1 MPGLLFLLIIPVAI
15 VIFIIAVYNSLAA
28 KKANVQNAFAGIDVQ
43 LKKRCDLIPNLVS
56 SVKAYMKHESGTL
69 DKLTE
74 LRTRAA
80 AATDPAERLALDK
93 ELSGALKGIMVQ
105 VEAYP
110 DLKASSNVEQLQRS
124 LNEIEEQISASR
136 RAYNAAVTEY
146 NLAIR
151 IFPNNLLA
159 GMFGYTESQLF
170 EAAPEDRSNPNVSDL
185 FNK

>member
-1 MPGLLFLLIIPVAI
+1 MLWLLIAIPV
-15 VIFIIAVYNSLAA
+15 VIIIFVIAVYNSLAA
-28 KKANVQNAFAGIDVQ
+28 KRANVQNAFAGIDVQ
-43 LKKRCDLIPNLVS
+43 LKKRCDLVPNLVS
-56 SVKAYMKHESGTL
+56 SVQAYMKHESGTL
-69 DKLTE
+69 TKLTE
-74 LRTRAA
+74 LRSRAA

-93 ELSGALKGIMVQ
+93 ELSGMLKGVMVQ

-110 DLKASSNVEQLQRS
+110 DLKASANMIQLQKT

-136 RAYNAAVTEY
+136 RAYNAAVTDY

-159 GMFGYTESQLF
+159 GMFGHTGAPLF
-170 EAAPEDRSNPNVSDL
+170 EAAAEDRVNPNVGDL

>member
-1 MPGLLFLLIIPVAI
+1 MPGLLFLLIIPVVI

-56 SVKAYMKHESGTL
+56 SVKAYMKHEEGTL
-69 DKLTE
+69 EKLTE

-80 AATDPAERLALDK
+80 AATDPAERLNLDR
-93 ELSGALKGIMVQ
+93 ELSGALKNVMVQ

-110 DLKASSNVEQLQRS
+110 DLKSSANVIQLQRS
-124 LNEIEEQISASR
+124 LNEIEEQIAAAR
-136 RAYNAAVTEY
+136 RTYNSAVTDY

-159 GMFGYTESQLF
+159 GMFGFTESTLF
-170 EAAPEDRSNPNVSDL
+170 EAAPEERANPNVGDL
-185 FNK
+185 FK

>member
-1 MPGLLFLLIIPVAI
+1 MPLLALLIIPVAI
-15 VIFIIAVYNSLAA
+15 VLFVIIVYNSLAA
-28 KKANVQNAFAGIDVQ
+28 KRANVQNAFAGIDVQ
-43 LKKRCDLIPNLVS
+43 LKKRCDLVPNLVS

-69 DKLTE
+69 EKLTE

-80 AATDPAERLALDK
+80 AATDPVERLSLDR
-93 ELSGALKGIMVQ
+93 ELSGALKNVMVQ

-110 DLKASSNVEQLQRS
+110 DLKSSANMMQLQRT
-124 LNEIEEQISASR
+124 LNEIEEQISAAR

-151 IFPNNLLA
+151 IFPNNIFA
-159 GMFGYTESQLF
+159 GMFGHTGATLY
-170 EAAPEDRSNPNVSDL
+170 EAAPEDRANPNVGDL

>member
-1 MPGLLFLLIIPVAI
+1 MPGLLIFLVIPIIL
-15 VIFIIAVYNSLAA
+15 VIFVIALYNSLAA
-28 KKANVQNAFAGIDVQ
+28 KRANVQNAFAGIDVQ

-56 SVKAYMKHESGTL
+56 SVKAYMTHESGTL
-69 DKLTE
+69 EKLTE

-80 AATDPAERLALDK
+80 AATDPAERISLDK
-93 ELSGALKGIMVQ
+93 ELSGVMKNVMVQ

-110 DLKASSNVEQLQRS
+110 DLKASANVIQLQKS
-124 LNEIEEQISASR
+124 LNEVEEQISASR

-159 GMFGYTESQLF
+159 GMFGYTESPLF
-170 EAAPEDRSNPNVSDL
+170 EAAPEERSTPNVGDL

>member
-1 MPGLLFLLIIPVAI
+1 MPGLLFLLIIPVVI

-56 SVKAYMKHESGTL
+56 SVKAYMTHESGTL

-80 AATDPAERLALDK
+80 AASDPAERLALDR
-93 ELSGALKGIMVQ
+93 ELSGTLKSVMVQ

-110 DLKASSNVEQLQRS
+110 DLKASANVIQLQKS
-124 LNEIEEQISASR
+124 LNEVEEQISASR

-151 IFPNNLLA
+151 IFPNNLFA
-159 GMFGYTESQLF
+159 GMFGHTESPLY
-170 EAAPEDRSNPNVSDL
+170 EAAPEERATPNVGDL

>member
-1 MPGLLFLLIIPVAI
+1 MPLLALLIIPVVI
-15 VIFIIAVYNSLAA
+15 VLFVIIVYNSLAA

-43 LKKRCDLIPNLVS
+43 LKKRCDLVPNLVS

-69 DKLTE
+69 EKLTE

-80 AATDPAERLALDK
+80 SAADPAERLSLDR
-93 ELSGALKGIMVQ
+93 EMSGVLKNVMVQ

-110 DLKASSNVEQLQRS
+110 DLKSSANVIQLQRS
-124 LNEIEEQISASR
+124 LNEIEEQISAAR
-136 RAYNAAVTEY
+136 RAYNSAVTEN

-159 GMFGYTESQLF
+159 GMFGFTESALF
-170 EAAPEDRSNPNVSDL
+170 EAAPEERANPNVGDL
-185 FNK
+185 FK

>member
-1 MPGLLFLLIIPVAI
+1 MPLLALLIIPVAI
-15 VIFIIAVYNSLAA
+15 IVFVIIVYNSLAA

-43 LKKRCDLIPNLVS
+43 LKKRCDLVPNLVS

-69 DKLTE
+69 EKLTE

-80 AATDPAERLALDK
+80 AATDPAERLSLDK
-93 ELSGALKGIMVQ
+93 ELSGVLKNVMVQ

-110 DLKASSNVEQLQRS
+110 DLKSSANVIQLQRS

-136 RAYNAAVTEY
+136 RAYNSAVTDY

-151 IFPNNLLA
+151 IFPNNFLA
-159 GMFGYTESQLF
+159 GMFGFTESALF
-170 EAAPEDRSNPNVSDL
+170 EAAPEDRANPNVGDL

>member
-1 MPGLLFLLIIPVAI
+1 MPLLIFLAVPIII
-15 VIFIIAVYNSLAA
+15 VVFVIALYNGLAA
-28 KKANVQNAFAGIDVQ
+28 KRANVQNAFAGIDVQ

-56 SVKAYMKHESGTL
+56 SVKAYMSHESGTL
-69 DKLTE
+69 EKLTD

-80 AATDPAERLALDK
+80 AATDPAERLTLDK
-93 ELSGALKGIMVQ
+93 ELSGVLKSVMVQ

-110 DLKASSNVEQLQRS
+110 DLKASANVVQLQRS
-124 LNEIEEQISASR
+124 LNEVEEQISASR

-159 GMFGYTESQLF
+159 GMFGFTESPLF
-170 EAAPEDRSNPNVSDL
+170 EAAPEERATPNVGDL

>member
-1 MPGLLFLLIIPVAI
+1 MPLLALLIIPVVI
-15 VIFIIAVYNSLAA
+15 VLFVIIVYNSLAA

-43 LKKRCDLIPNLVS
+43 LKKRCDLVPNLVS

-69 DKLTE
+69 EKLTE

-80 AATDPAERLALDK
+80 SATDPAERLSLDR
-93 ELSGALKGIMVQ
+93 EMSGVLKNVMVQ

-110 DLKASSNVEQLQRS
+110 DLKSSANVIQLQRS
-124 LNEIEEQISASR
+124 LNEIEEQISAAR
-136 RAYNAAVTEY
+136 RAYNSAVTEY

-159 GMFGYTESQLF
+159 GMFGFTESALF
-170 EAAPEDRSNPNVSDL
+170 EAAPEERANPNVGDL
-185 FNK
+185 FK

>member
-1 MPGLLFLLIIPVAI
+1 MPLLLLLIIPVVI
-15 VIFIIAVYNSLAA
+15 VIFVIAVYNSLAA
-28 KKANVQNAFAGIDVQ
+28 KRANVQNAFAGIDVQ
-43 LKKRCDLIPNLVS
+43 LKKRCDLVPNLVS
-56 SVKAYMKHESGTL
+56 SVKAYMQHESGTL
-69 DKLTE
+69 EKLTE

-93 ELSGALKGIMVQ
+93 ELSGVLKNVMVQ

-110 DLKASSNVEQLQRS
+110 DLKASANVEQLQRS

-136 RAYNAAVTEY
+136 RAYNAAVTDY

-159 GMFGYTESQLF
+159 GMFGFTESTLF
-170 EAAPEDRSNPNVSDL
+170 EAAPEDRANPNVGDL
-185 FNK
+185 FK

>member
-1 MPGLLFLLIIPVAI
+1 MPLLLLLAIPVVLIIF
-15 VIFIIAVYNSLAA
+15 VIIVYNSFAA

-43 LKKRCDLIPNLVS
+43 LKKRCDLVPNLVS
-56 SVKAYMKHESGTL
+56 SVKAYMQHETGTL
-69 DKLTE
+69 EKLTE

-80 AATDPAERLALDK
+80 AATDPAERLNIDK
-93 ELSGALKGIMVQ
+93 ELSGALKALMVQ

-110 DLKASSNVEQLQRS
+110 DLKASANVEQLQRS

-136 RAYNAAVTEY
+136 RAYNAAVTDY
-146 NLAIR
+146 NLTIR

-159 GMFGYTESQLF
+159 GMFGFTETTLF
-170 EAAPEDRSNPNVSDL
+170 EASPEDRATPNVGDL

>member
-1 MPGLLFLLIIPVAI
+1 MPLLALLIIPIVI
-15 VIFIIAVYNSLAA
+15 VIFIIIVYNSLAA

-43 LKKRCDLIPNLVS
+43 LKKRCDLVPNLVS
-56 SVKAYMKHESGTL
+56 SVKAYMKHEAGTL
-69 DKLTE
+69 EKLTE

-80 AATDPAERLALDK
+80 AATDPAERLKLDK
-93 ELSGALKGIMVQ
+93 ELSGALKNVFVQ

-110 DLKASSNVEQLQRS
+110 DLKSSANVIQLQRS

-136 RAYNAAVTEY
+136 RAYNSAVTDY

-159 GMFGYTESQLF
+159 GMFGFTETTLF
-170 EAAPEDRSNPNVSDL
+170 EAAPEDRANPNVGDL
-185 FNK
+185 FK

>member
-1 MPGLLFLLIIPVAI
+1 MPGLYFLLIIPVVL
-15 VIFIIAVYNSLAA
+15 VIFIIVVYNNLAA
-28 KKANVQNAFAGIDVQ
+28 KRANVQNAFAGIDVQ

-69 DKLTE
+69 EKLTE

-80 AATDPAERLALDK
+80 SATDPVERLALDK
-93 ELSGALKGIMVQ
+93 ELSGTLKGLMVQ

-110 DLKASSNVEQLQRS
+110 DLKSSANVIQLQKS
-124 LNEIEEQISASR
+124 LNEVEEQISAAR
-136 RAYNAAVTEY
+136 RAYNAAVTDY

-151 IFPNNLLA
+151 IFPNNLFA
-159 GMFGYTESQLF
+159 GMFGYTESPLY
-170 EAAPEDRSNPNVSDL
+170 EAAPEERSNPDVGGL

>member
-1 MPGLLFLLIIPVAI
+1 MPGLLFLLIIPVVI

-56 SVKAYMKHESGTL
+56 SVKAYMTHESGTL

-80 AATDPAERLALDK
+80 AASDPAERLALDK
-93 ELSGALKGIMVQ
+93 ELSGALKSVMVQ

-110 DLKASSNVEQLQRS
+110 DLKASANVIQLQKS
-124 LNEIEEQISASR
+124 LNEVEEQISASR

-146 NLAIR
+146 NLAIH
-151 IFPNNLLA
+151 IFPNNLFA
-159 GMFGYTESQLF
+159 GMFGHTESPLY
-170 EAAPEDRSNPNVSDL
+170 EAAPEERATPNVGDL
-185 FNK
+185 FKK

>member
-1 MPGLLFLLIIPVAI
+1 MPSLFLLIIPVALILFVI
-15 VIFIIAVYNSLAA
+15 VVYNSLAA
-28 KKANVQNAFAGIDVQ
+28 KRANVQNAFAGIDVQ
-43 LKKRCDLIPNLVS
+43 LKKRCDLVPNLVA
-56 SVKAYMKHESGTL
+56 SVKEYMKHEAGTL
-69 DKLTE
+69 EKLTG

-80 AATDPAERLALDK
+80 SATDPAERLELDR
-93 ELSGALKGIMVQ
+93 ELSGALKNLFVQ

-110 DLKASSNVEQLQRS
+110 DLKASANMEQLQRA
-124 LNEIEEQISASR
+124 LNETEEQISASR

-159 GMFGYTESQLF
+159 GMFGHTESPLY
-170 EAAPEDRSNPNVSDL
+170 EAAPEDRANPDVGGL

>member
-1 MPGLLFLLIIPVAI
+1 MPLLALLIIPVAI
-15 VIFIIAVYNSLAA
+15 IVFVIIVYNSLAA

-43 LKKRCDLIPNLVS
+43 LKKRCDLVPNLVS
-56 SVKAYMKHESGTL
+56 SVKAYMQHESGTL
-69 DKLTE
+69 EKLTG
-74 LRTRAA
+74 LRTRAV
-80 AATDPAERLALDK
+80 AATDPAERLSLDK
-93 ELSGALKGIMVQ
+93 EMSGALKNLMVQ

-110 DLKASSNVEQLQRS
+110 ALKASSNVEQLQRS

-159 GMFGYTESQLF
+159 GMFGHTESPLY
-170 EAAPEDRSNPNVSDL
+170 EAAPEERSNPNVGDL

>member
-1 MPGLLFLLIIPVAI
+1 MPGLIFLLIIPVVI

-56 SVKAYMKHESGTL
+56 SVKAYMTHESGTL

-80 AATDPAERLALDK
+80 AASDPAERLALDK
-93 ELSGALKGIMVQ
+93 ELSGTLKSVMVQ

-110 DLKASSNVEQLQRS
+110 DLKASANVIQLQKS
-124 LNEIEEQISASR
+124 LNEVEEQISASR

-151 IFPNNLLA
+151 IFPNNLFA
-159 GMFGYTESQLF
+159 GMFGHTESPLY
-170 EAAPEDRSNPNVSDL
+170 EAAPEERATPNVGDL

>member
-1 MPGLLFLLIIPVAI
+1 MPFLFLLIIPVAI
-15 VIFIIAVYNSLAA
+15 ILFVIIVYNSLAA
-28 KKANVQNAFAGIDVQ
+28 KRANVQNAFAGIDVQ
-43 LKKRCDLIPNLVS
+43 LKKRCDLVPNLVS

-69 DKLTE
+69 EKLTE

-80 AATDPAERLALDK
+80 AASDPAERLALDR
-93 ELSGALKGIMVQ
+93 EMSGALKNLFVQ

-110 DLKASSNVEQLQRS
+110 DLKASANVEQLQRS

-136 RAYNAAVTEY
+136 RAYNAAVTDY

-159 GMFGYTESQLF
+159 GMFGYTESPLY
-170 EAAPEDRSNPNVSDL
+170 EAAPEDRANPNVGDL

>member
-1 MPGLLFLLIIPVAI
+1 MPSLLFLIIPVAI
-15 VIFIIAVYNSLAA
+15 LIFVIAVYNSLAA
-28 KKANVQNAFAGIDVQ
+28 KRANVQNAFAGIDVQ

-56 SVKAYMKHESGTL
+56 SVKAYMTHESGTL
-69 DKLTE
+69 ETLTG
-74 LRTRAA
+74 LRTRAV
-80 AATDPAERLALDK
+80 AATDPAERLRLDR
-93 ELSGALKGIMVQ
+93 EISGALRSLMVH

-110 DLKASSNVEQLQRS
+110 VLKASANVEHLQRS

-159 GMFGYTESQLF
+159 GMFGYTESPLF
-170 EAAPEDRSNPNVSDL
+170 EAAPEDRANPNVGDL

>member
-1 MPGLLFLLIIPVAI
+1 MPFLFLLVIPV
-15 VIFIIAVYNSLAA
+15 VIILFVIIVYNSLAA
-28 KKANVQNAFAGIDVQ
+28 KRANVQNAFAGIDVQ
-43 LKKRCDLIPNLVS
+43 LKKRCDLVPNLVS

-69 DKLTE
+69 EKLTE

-80 AATDPAERLALDK
+80 AATDPAERLTLDK
-93 ELSGALKGIMVQ
+93 ELSGVLKGLMVQ

-110 DLKASSNVEQLQRS
+110 DLKASANVEQLQRS

-159 GMFGYTESQLF
+159 GMFGYKESPLF
-170 EAAPEDRSNPNVSDL
+170 EAAPEERATPKVGDL
-185 FNK
+185 FK

>member
-1 MPGLLFLLIIPVAI
+1 MPFLFLLIIPVAI
-15 VIFIIAVYNSLAA
+15 ILFVIIVYNSLAA
-28 KKANVQNAFAGIDVQ
+28 KRANVQNAFAGIDVQ
-43 LKKRCDLIPNLVS
+43 LKKRCDLVPNLVS
-56 SVKAYMKHESGTL
+56 SVKAYMKHEAGTL
-69 DKLTE
+69 EKLTE

-80 AATDPAERLALDK
+80 AASDPAERLALDK
-93 ELSGALKGIMVQ
+93 ELSGALKNLFVQ

-110 DLKASSNVEQLQRS
+110 DLKASANVEQLQRS

-136 RAYNAAVTEY
+136 RAYNAAVTDY

-159 GMFGYTESQLF
+159 GMFGYTESPLY
-170 EAAPEDRSNPNVSDL
+170 EAAPEDRANPNVGDL